1 LVSPGR
7 SRCAGFTLLEVVL
20 AASLL
25 AILLTKTALMV
36 QSATRFTN
44 DTMSQSQLS
53 DQAQRTIDR
62 IAYAIMAAERSTLFP
77 ASPAPAWS
85 ETLDYRVS
93 LGVEERAV
101 IWADPERIGL
111 DTNPMRLLYTTNP
124 GALEQRQLVLSNIV
138 RPFLEGE
145 IPNGIDDNGNGII
158 DEKGLSF
165 VVNEGSV
172 TIRLTIGRQVAGQ
185 AVIEETLESTVMCRN
200 LGEGL

>member
-1 LVSPGR
+1 
-7 SRCAGFTLLEVVL
+7 
-20 AASLL
+20 
-25 AILLTKTALMV
+25 
-36 QSATRFTN
+36 
-44 DTMSQSQLS
+44 
-53 DQAQRTIDR
+53 
-62 IAYAIMAAERSTLFP
+62 
-77 ASPAPAWS
+77 
-85 ETLDYRVS
+85 
-93 LGVEERAV
+93 
-101 IWADPERIGL
+101 
-111 DTNPMRLLYTTNP
+111 
-124 GALEQRQLVLSNIV
+124 VLSNIV